1 MMTTETPIDYEN
13 PWIFEGHPFLSK
25 DIDDYFGFVYRI
37 TNLQS
42 GNSTS
47 EGSISGPSESLEVS
61 LGELKVRATGKNTTG
76 ALIYLMK
83 NVNRWGM
90 MPSEERYSLYT
101 VPKAEQTMKKPVNYF

>member
-47 EGSISGPSESLEVS
+47 EGSISGPSEI
-61 LGELKVRATGKNTTG
+61 RGKSRRV
-76 ALIYLMK
+76 K
-83 NVNRWGM
+83 
-90 MPSEERYSLYT
+90 SESDW
-101 VPKAEQTMKKPVNYF
+101 KKYYWL

>member
-42 GNSTS
+42 GKQYIGRKYFWSFRK
-47 EGSISGPSESLEVS
+47 LEVS